1 MKNANVTEKKHT
13 GNNAHT
19 KSSYSVRSMT
29 MTGMLSAV
37 AFLLMFFDFSVPF
50 MPAFIKMDLSELPA
64 LIGSFALGPVSGVAI
79 CLIKN
84 LLHLMK
90 TSTGGVGELSNF
102 ILGAVFV
109 FTAGMIYKHKKNK
122 KSAIIGS
129 LTGAVAMAVVSV
141 FSNYYL
147 VYPVY
152 TKFMPIDA
160 IIGAYQAI
168 NPNVDGLWAC
178 LICFNMPFTL
188 VKGLFSV
195 VITLFI
201 YKRLSPIIKGTQNER

>member
-1 MKNANVTEKKHT
+1 MSNTVA
-13 GNNAHT
+13 GNKET
-19 KSSYSVRSMT
+19 KAKAQERGASGVWKMT
-29 MTGMLSAV
+29 MIGMLSAT

-64 LIGSFALGPVSGVAI
+64 LIGSFALGPVSGVAV
-79 CLIKN
+79 CLVKN
-84 LLHLMK
+84 LLHLLK

-102 ILGAVFV
+102 ILGATFV
-109 FTAGMIYKHKKNK
+109 YTAGMIYKYKKNK
-122 KSAIIGS
+122 RSAIIGS
-129 LTGAVAMAVVSV
+129 VIGAVAMGVISL

-152 TKFMPIDA
+152 TKFMPLEA

-178 LICFNMPFTL
+178 LIMFNMPFTF
-188 VKGLFSV
+188 VKGMFSV
-195 VITLFI
+195 IITLLV
-201 YKRLSPIIKGTQNER
+201 YKRISPIIKGTIRR

>member
-1 MKNANVTEKKHT
+1 
-13 GNNAHT
+13 
-19 KSSYSVRSMT
+19 
-29 MTGMLSAV
+29 
-37 AFLLMFFDFSVPF
+37 LMFFDFSVPF

-64 LIGSFALGPVSGVAI
+64 LIGSFALGPVSGVAV
-79 CLIKN
+79 CLVKN
-84 LLHLMK
+84 LLHLLK

-102 ILGAVFV
+102 ILGATFV
-109 FTAGMIYKHKKNK
+109 YTAGMIYKYKKNK

-129 LTGAVAMAVVSV
+129 VIGAVAMGVISL

-152 TKFMPIDA
+152 TKFMPLEA

-178 LICFNMPFTL
+178 LIMFNMPFTF
-188 VKGLFSV
+188 VKGMFSV
-195 VITLFI
+195 IITLLV
-201 YKRLSPIIKGTQNER
+201 YKRISPIIKGTIRR

>member
-1 MKNANVTEKKHT
+1 MENTEVMNNKQAGSNEHRKAGVNVR
-13 GNNAHT
+13 A
-19 KSSYSVRSMT
+19 MT
-29 MTGMLSAV
+29 MTGMLSAI

-50 MPAFIKMDLSELPA
+50 MPNFIKMDLSELPA

-90 TSTGGVGELSNF
+90 TTTGGVGELSNF
-102 ILGAVFV
+102 ILGATFV

-129 LTGAVAMAVVSV
+129 LVGAVAMAVVSV

-152 TKFMPIDA
+152 TKFMPLDA
-160 IIGAYQAI
+160 IIAAYQAI

-178 LICFNMPFTL
+178 LICFNMPFTF

-195 VITLFI
+195 IITLLI
-201 YKRLSPIIKGTQNER
+201 YKRLSPIIKGTQTR

>member
-1 MKNANVTEKKHT
+1 MENTEVMNNKQTGGSAHGKAGLNVR
-13 GNNAHT
+13 A
-19 KSSYSVRSMT
+19 MT
-29 MTGMLSAV
+29 MTGMLSAI

-50 MPAFIKMDLSELPA
+50 MPNFIKMDLSELPA
-64 LIGSFALGPVSGVAI
+64 LIGSFALGPASGVAI

-90 TSTGGVGELSNF
+90 TTTGGVGELSNF
-102 ILGAVFV
+102 ILGATFV
-109 FTAGMIYKHKKNK
+109 FTAGMIYKYKKNK

-129 LTGAVAMAVVSV
+129 LVGAVAMALISVV
-141 FSNYYL
+141 SNYYL

-152 TKFMPIDA
+152 TRFMPLDA
-160 IIGAYQAI
+160 IIAAYQAI

-178 LICFNMPFTL
+178 LICFNMPFTF

-195 VITLFI
+195 VITLLI
-201 YKRLSPIIKGTQNER
+201 YKRLSPIIKGTQTR

>member
-1 MKNANVTEKKHT
+1 MSNTVV
-13 GNNAHT
+13 GNKET
-19 KSSYSVRSMT
+19 KSKVQGRANSSVWKMT
-29 MTGMLSAV
+29 MIGMLSAT

-64 LIGSFALGPVSGVAI
+64 LIGSFALGPVSGVAV
-79 CLIKN
+79 CLVKN
-84 LLHLMK
+84 LLHLLK

-102 ILGAVFV
+102 ILGATFV
-109 FTAGMIYKHKKNK
+109 YTAGMIYKYKKNK

-129 LTGAVAMAVVSV
+129 VIGAIAMGVISL

-152 TKFMPIDA
+152 TKFMPLEA

-178 LICFNMPFTL
+178 LIMFNMPFTFI
-188 VKGLFSV
+188 KGMFSV
-195 VITLFI
+195 IITLLV
-201 YKRLSPIIKGTQNER
+201 YKRISPIIKGTMGR

>member
-1 MKNANVTEKKHT
+1 MSNTVA
-13 GNNAHT
+13 GNKET
-19 KSSYSVRSMT
+19 KAKAQERGASGVWKMT
-29 MTGMLSAV
+29 MIGMLSAT

-64 LIGSFALGPVSGVAI
+64 LIGSFALGPVSGVAV
-79 CLIKN
+79 CLVKN
-84 LLHLMK
+84 LLHLLK

-102 ILGAVFV
+102 ILGATFV
-109 FTAGMIYKHKKNK
+109 YTAGMIYKYKKNK

-129 LTGAVAMAVVSV
+129 VIGAVAMGVISL

-152 TKFMPIDA
+152 TKFMPLEA

-178 LICFNMPFTL
+178 LIMFNMPFTF
-188 VKGLFSV
+188 VKGMFSV
-195 VITLFI
+195 IITLLV
-201 YKRLSPIIKGTQNER
+201 YKRISPIIKGTIRR

>member
-1 MKNANVTEKKHT
+1 MDNTNMMHQNEAGKRGAKAGVNVRT
-13 GNNAHT
+13 
-19 KSSYSVRSMT
+19 MT
-29 MTGMLSAV
+29 MTAMLSAI

-50 MPAFIKMDLSELPA
+50 MPGFIKMDLSELPA
-64 LIGSFALGPVSGVAI
+64 LIGSFSLGPVSGVMI

-102 ILGAVFV
+102 ILGASFV

-129 LTGAVAMAVVSV
+129 LIGAVVMAVISL

-160 IIGAYQAI
+160 IIAAYQAI
-168 NPNVDGLWAC
+168 NPNVNGLWSC
-178 LICFNMPFTL
+178 LIVFNMPFTFI
-188 VKGLFSV
+188 KGLFSV
-195 VITLFI
+195 IITLLV
-201 YKRLSPIIKGTQNER
+201 YKRLSPIIKGTQA

>member
-1 MKNANVTEKKHT
+1 MSNTVA
-13 GNNAHT
+13 GNKET
-19 KSSYSVRSMT
+19 KAKAQERGASGVWKMT
-29 MTGMLSAV
+29 MIGMLSAT

-64 LIGSFALGPVSGVAI
+64 LIGSFALGPVSGVAV
-79 CLIKN
+79 CLVKN
-84 LLHLMK
+84 LLHLLK

-102 ILGAVFV
+102 ILGATFV
-109 FTAGMIYKHKKNK
+109 YTAGMIYKYKKNK

-129 LTGAVAMAVVSV
+129 VIGALAMGVISL

-152 TKFMPIDA
+152 TKFMPLEA

-178 LICFNMPFTL
+178 LIMFNMPFTF
-188 VKGLFSV
+188 VKGMFSV
-195 VITLFI
+195 IITLLV
-201 YKRLSPIIKGTQNER
+201 YKRISPIIKGTIRR

>member
-1 MKNANVTEKKHT
+1 MSNTVA
-13 GNNAHT
+13 GNKET
-19 KSSYSVRSMT
+19 KATAQERGASGVWKMT
-29 MTGMLSAV
+29 MIGMLSAT

-64 LIGSFALGPVSGVAI
+64 LIGSFALGPVSGVAV
-79 CLIKN
+79 CLVKN
-84 LLHLMK
+84 LLHLLK

-102 ILGAVFV
+102 ILGATFV
-109 FTAGMIYKHKKNK
+109 YTAGMIYKYKKNK

-129 LTGAVAMAVVSV
+129 VIGAVAMGVISL

-152 TKFMPIDA
+152 TKFMPLEA

-178 LICFNMPFTL
+178 LIMFNMPFTF
-188 VKGLFSV
+188 VKGMFSV
-195 VITLFI
+195 IITLLV
-201 YKRLSPIIKGTQNER
+201 YKRISPIIKGTIRR

>member
-1 MKNANVTEKKHT
+1 MSNTVA
-13 GNNAHT
+13 GNKET
-19 KSSYSVRSMT
+19 KAKAQERGASGVWKMT
-29 MTGMLSAV
+29 MIGMLSAT

-64 LIGSFALGPVSGVAI
+64 LIGSFALGPVSGVAV
-79 CLIKN
+79 CLVKN
-84 LLHLMK
+84 LLHLLK

-102 ILGAVFV
+102 ILGAAFV
-109 FTAGMIYKHKKNK
+109 YTAGMIYKYKKNK

-129 LTGAVAMAVVSV
+129 VIGAVAMGVISL

-152 TKFMPIDA
+152 TKFMPLEA

-178 LICFNMPFTL
+178 LIMFNMPFTF
-188 VKGLFSV
+188 VKGMFSV
-195 VITLFI
+195 IITLLV
-201 YKRLSPIIKGTQNER
+201 YKRISPIIKGTIRR